1 MREVQGDPQ
10 RGRAF
15 AKRVAQEKGLTFL
28 DVRIRFRLGI
38 EGKGALSRLRVE
50 PPSSPLIART
60 LTEGSSHWY
69 R

>member
-1 MREVQGDPQ
+1 MREVRGDPQ

-15 AKRVAQEKGLTFL
+15 AKGRARKRVDIS

-38 EGKGALSRLRVE
+38 EGKGCSFAPSRRTTIV
-50 PPSSPLIART
+50 PPHRRT
-60 LTEGSSHWY
+60 LTEGSSHLC